1 MCNAKKTTIE
11 AVDASLPP
19 EYPES
24 LLKIISSVSRAQ
36 EKTIVVLDDDPTG
49 TQTLSDVP
57 VLTTWSS
64 SVIEEEFIKRTPLF
78 FILTNSR
85 SLKSKQAA
93 ALAGEIGRNI
103 LSASTKSGR
112 KFLAVSRSDSTLR
125 GHYPMEVDHLGS
137 ALGLDHALKI
147 LVPAFFEGGRY
158 TIDDIHYV
166 REGNTL
172 IPAAN
177 TPFAKDKAFGYEHS
191 DLKAYIQEKSGGEV
205 RANEVASFSLTELRT
220 KSPETISERLKGL
233 EKGTTCIVNARS
245 YRDLEV
251 FCLAL
256 IYSGREVLIRC
267 AASIL
272 PVILGRSPG
281 FLLGKKELTGREGSG
296 ILIVVGSYV
305 PKTTAQ
311 LQPLLAMPGL
321 GKLEVNVTVLLHQPD
336 AQRNKLKVELS
347 RRLSSGEDV
356 LLYTSR
362 QLVAGSPG
370 DESLDIGNKV
380 STFLTQ
386 LVGGMAIRPRGIIA
400 KGGITSSDTAT
411 KGLGVEKATVLG
423 QIAPGVPVWRL
434 GAEAKFPGL
443 IYVVFPGNVGNE
455 NTLKEVYLKLK
466 GTT

>member
-1 MCNAKKTTIE
+1 MCSAKKTTLE

-19 EYPES
+19 EYPEN
-24 LLKIISSVSRAQ
+24 LLEIISSVFREQ
-36 EKTIVVLDDDPTG
+36 DKTIVVLDDDPTG
-49 TQTLSDVP
+49 TQTLSNVP

-64 SVIEEEFIKRTPLF
+64 SVIEEEFAKRTPLF

-85 SLKSKQAA
+85 SLKRKQAA
-93 ALAGEIGRNI
+93 ALAEEIGHNI

-125 GHYPMEVDHLGS
+125 GHYPIEVDHLGH

-166 REGNTL
+166 REGDTL

-177 TPFAKDKAFGYEHS
+177 TPFAKDKAFGYQHS

-205 RANEVASFSLTELRT
+205 RAGEVASFSLTELRT
-220 KSPETISERLKGL
+220 KPPEAISKRLKGL

-272 PVILGRSPG
+272 PVMLGRPPG
-281 FLLGKKELTGREGSG
+281 FLLGKKELNGSEGSG

-321 GKLEVNVTVLLHQPD
+321 GKLEVNVTALLDQPD
-336 AQRNKLKVELS
+336 TQRNKLKAKLS

-356 LLYTSR
+356 LLFTSR
-362 QLVAGSPG
+362 QLVAGPPG

-386 LVGGMAIRPRGIIA
+386 LIGDMAIRPRGIIA

-411 KGLGVEKATVLG
+411 KGLGVKKATVLG
-423 QIAPGVPVWRL
+423 QIVPGIPVWRL
-434 GAEAKFPGL
+434 GSEAKFPGL

-455 NTLKEVYLKLK
+455 HTLKEVYLKLK